1 MKKHEDCRIL
11 PYPPEAVYE
20 VVADIER
27 YPEFLPWCQAAR
39 IRSTKAEGN
48 LRWVE
53 ADLVIAFPPFRE
65 RFGSKVR
72 LDPENLRIDVDYLDG
87 PFRSLQNHWHFFP
100 DPQGCKA
107 EFMVCFE
114 FRSKLLQLAIG
125 QVFEQ
130 AMRKLVQAFE
140 DRLKAL
146 HGQSG

>member
-11 PYPPEAVYE
+11 PYSPQEVYA
-20 VVADIER
+20 VVADIAK

-39 IRSTKAEGN
+39 IRRAWEEGSEK
-48 LRWVE
+48 WAE

-72 LDPENLRIDVDYLDG
+72 FDEQNLHIDVDYLDG
-87 PFRSLQNHWHFFP
+87 PFKTLQNHWHFYP
-100 DPQGCKA
+100 DQAGCKA

-140 DRLKAL
+140 DRLKEI
-146 HGQSG
+146 HTK